1 MRNFDFSPLYRSTI
15 GFDHL
20 SSLLDA
26 VNRNDA
32 TQPSYPPY
40 NIELID
46 KDKYQITMAVAG
58 FEETELDI
66 QTEKGTLTC

>member
-20 SSLLDA
+20 STLLDA

-32 TQPSYPPY
+32 
-40 NIELID
+40 N
-46 KDKYQITMAVAG
+46 
-58 FEETELDI
+58 
-66 QTEKGTLTC
+66 